1 MKKLLPYL
9 LIFFALA
16 ILIAILTAAN
26 YRITP
31 QLSGGESFRVKW
43 MGARSYLFEHS
54 NPYTLESAKE
64 TQIAIYG
71 HLARADEYPY
81 RLDTPFY
88 LLVFYFP
95 LALIEN
101 FDLARALWMSFAE
114 IALFG
119 VGFLSIYLAEW
130 KISRTNL
137 ALFFLALFFSFYGA
151 YPLMETS
158 DAIFTALILFLAL
171 IAYREKWD
179 EVLGVLLIFSI
190 STLQNGG
197 LLFFFILFLV
207 FSAKRWRV
215 FSVFAMTLSVFLA
228 VSLIF
233 LSDWLLP
240 FAGALR
246 DNAEI
251 GQGFLLSETLQ
262 LWRDDGALIVS
273 IASILKWIFL
283 LILILEWR
291 TARNKKISHILW
303 VASLSII
310 LVPFFNIS
318 ITAALLPAL
327 FLPLALLL
335 KTAQSR
341 WKNAKFFIPLSFLF
355 LLFAWLIFLRAPHAT
370 EILTFALPLA
380 LLLALYWMRWWLIRP
395 PRTWAD
401 KVIQR

>member
-1 MKKLLPYL
+1 
-9 LIFFALA
+9 
-16 ILIAILTAAN
+16 
-26 YRITP
+26 
-31 QLSGGESFRVKW
+31 

-71 HLARADEYPY
+71 HLARADEYPF

-119 VGFLSIYLAEW
+119 VGFLSIYLVEW
-130 KISRTNL
+130 KTSRRNL
-137 ALFFLALFFSFYGA
+137 VFFFLTLFFSFYGV
-151 YPLMETS
+151 YPLMEMS
-158 DAIFTALILFLAL
+158 VAIFTALFLLLAL

-179 EVLGVLLIFSI
+179 EVLGVLLVFALSA
-190 STLQNGG
+190 LQNGG
-197 LLFFFILFLV
+197 ILFFFILFLV

-215 FSVFAMTLSVFLA
+215 FSVFAMTFSIFLA
-228 VSLIF
+228 ISLIF

-262 LWRDDGALIVS
+262 IWRDDGVLI
-273 IASILKWIFL
+273 ANILKWVFL

-291 TARNKKISHILW
+291 TARNKNFQHTLW
-303 VASLSII
+303 VAGLSII
-310 LVPFFNIS
+310 FAPFFNIP
-318 ITAALLPAL
+318 ITAALFP
-327 FLPLALLL
+327 FFFFPLALILN
-335 KTAQSR
+335 TAQSR
-341 WKNAKFFIPLSFLF
+341 WKNAKLFIPFFFLVLLS
-355 LLFAWLIFLRAPHAT
+355 AWLIFLRVPHAT
-370 EILTFALPLA
+370 EILTFAFPLV

-401 KVIQR
+401 KVISK

>member
-1 MKKLLPYL
+1 MKKILPYL

-16 ILIAILTAAN
+16 TLIAILTAAN
-26 YRITP
+26 YRIIP
-31 QLSGGESFRVKW
+31 ELSGGESFRVKW

-71 HLARADEYPY
+71 HPARADEYPF

-95 LALIEN
+95 LAFIEN
-101 FDLARALWMSFAE
+101 FALARALWMSFAE
-114 IALFG
+114 IALLG

-158 DAIFTALILFLAL
+158 DAIFTALTLLLAL

-179 EVLGVLLIFSI
+179 EILGVLLIFSL

-215 FSVFAMTLSVFLA
+215 FSVFAMTFSILLA
-228 VSLIF
+228 ISLIF

-251 GQGFLLSETLQ
+251 GQGFFLSETLQ
-262 LWRDDGALIVS
+262 IWRDDGALI
-273 IASILKWIFL
+273 ANILKWVFL
-283 LILILEWR
+283 LTLILEWR
-291 TARNKKISHILW
+291 TARDKKFSHILW
-303 VASLSII
+303 VASLSVI

-318 ITAALLPAL
+318 VTAAIFPAL

-335 KTAQSR
+335 KITQSR
-341 WKNAKFFIPLSFLF
+341 WENARFFIPLFF
-355 LLFAWLIFLRAPHAT
+355 LLLLSAWFIFFQSPHAT

-401 KVIQR
+401 KVISK